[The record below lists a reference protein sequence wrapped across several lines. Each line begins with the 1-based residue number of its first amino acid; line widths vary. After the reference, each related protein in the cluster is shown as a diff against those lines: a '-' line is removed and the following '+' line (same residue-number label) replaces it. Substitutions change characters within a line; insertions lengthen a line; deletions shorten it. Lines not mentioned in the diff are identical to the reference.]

1 LTQKEELVAC
11 LQQELVKVRLREA
24 ENEALIRDLK
34 DHIMELE
41 EVLFDEI
48 FTSQLNQT
56 DFRTRRLYV
65 RPRLITRWHIYKKN

>member
-41 EVLFDEI
+41 EVLYLMKSLPLNLTKLISGQED
-48 FTSQLNQT
+48 FT
-56 DFRTRRLYV
+56 
-65 RPRLITRWHIYKKN
+65 